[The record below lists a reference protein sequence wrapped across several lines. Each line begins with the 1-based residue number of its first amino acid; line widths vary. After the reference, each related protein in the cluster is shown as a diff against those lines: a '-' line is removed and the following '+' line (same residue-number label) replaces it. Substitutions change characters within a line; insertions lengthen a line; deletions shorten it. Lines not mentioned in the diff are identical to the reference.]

1 MDGKKG
7 TVYGRIKKK
16 IKKIINK
23 EMSTGKIGQWVW
35 SGFYPERNNQ
45 TSNNSKTVGIEKD
58 EVR

>member
-23 EMSTGKIGQWVW
+23 EMSTGKIGQW
-35 SGFYPERNNQ
+35 SGADSILKEITKQ
-45 TSNNSKTVGIEKD
+45 ATIAKQ
-58 EVR
+58 